1 MKLTP
6 LDIHHQEFRRS
17 IRGYDDK
24 EVDDFLDTVADEFE
38 RLFKE
43 NIDLSERI
51 EAANEKVRSY
61 QQLETTLH
69 NTLVSAQ
76 RSAEEIVATA
86 REEAAGILRDAD
98 LKAKEVIHDALTQKQ
113 RMTGELVRIK
123 EAEEQFRA
131 RFARMLE
138 EYQASIREVQLP
150 DDVSV
155 LLGRTE
161 EGTVSDV
168 RVSAESALAALGV
181 TGAVASG
188 VAATVAAT
196 AEPAFLI
203 PAEPVS
209 EVADVASE
217 PVSEVTSVI
226 PEPEPA
232 PVAPVEPVAADLEED
247 PPVDEDATRSA
258 GSTEVE
264 LIEGAWVNQA
274 AREAEDIPE
283 PGFVMGVTLGEIDPP
298 TLLGDLEIETPREF
312 EIRPADSLGERED
325 DIDIEEID

>member
-6 LDIHHQEFRRS
+6 LDIHHKEFRRS

-24 EVDDFLDTVADEFE
+24 EVDDFLDAVADEFE

-43 NIDLSERI
+43 NIDLSERF
-51 EAANEKVRSY
+51 EATSEKVRSY
-61 QQLETTLH
+61 QQIETTLH

-86 REEAAGILRDAD
+86 REEAAGILRDAG

-123 EAEEQFRA
+123 EAEEQFRT

-138 EYQASIREVQLP
+138 EYQATIREVPLP

-181 TGAVASG
+181 TGA
-188 VAATVAAT
+188 AATVVAAVEPGLLFP
-196 AEPAFLI
+196 AEPAPDPTDAAFMSE
-203 PAEPVS
+203 AEATLVSAAGTVSADQVREPSSDDDPPHAVATS
-209 EVADVASE
+209 EVEA
-217 PVSEVTSVI
+217 
-226 PEPEPA
+226 
-232 PVAPVEPVAADLEED
+232 
-247 PPVDEDATRSA
+247 
-258 GSTEVE
+258 
-264 LIEGAWVNQA
+264 IEGAWVSQPV
-274 AREAEDIPE
+274 REAEHVPE
-283 PGFVMGVTLGEIDPP
+283 PGFVTGVTLGEIDPP

>member
-6 LDIHHQEFRRS
+6 LDIHHKEFRRS

-24 EVDDFLDTVADEFE
+24 EVDDFLDSVADEFE

-86 REEAAGILRDAD
+86 REEAAGVLRDAD

-113 RMTGELVRIK
+113 TMTGELVRIK

-138 EYQASIREVQLP
+138 EYQSSIREVPLP

-161 EGTVSDV
+161 GGTVADV

-181 TGAVASG
+181 TSATA
-188 VAATVAAT
+188 VAATVAAEPGLLLP
-196 AEPAFLI
+196 AEPAEQMVDALI
-203 PAEPVS
+203 
-209 EVADVASE
+209 
-217 PVSEVTSVI
+217 
-226 PEPEPA
+226 EPEPV
-232 PVAPVEPVAADLEED
+232 PVLPVEPVPVLPVESTLVEPEADAVGSHDEE
-247 PPVDEDATRSA
+247 PMA
-258 GSTEVE
+258 GSSEVE
-264 LIEGAWVNQA
+264 LIEGAWVNPSAHA
-274 AREAEDIPE
+274 AEVVPE
-283 PGFVMGVTLGEIDPP
+283 PGFVTGVTFGEIDPP

-325 DIDIEEID
+325 DVDIEEID